1 MVVVCR
7 LKTKRYFSCTSTMA
21 LQQAQT
27 LLSMNSLEA
36 VNVGVQQN
44 NTESFAVV
52 LCHLAELHAEQVSF
66 RATCTKWHLVRAQ
79 CGCYWQR
86 VQDLWFFLPALGAET
101 MQGVCLANPF
111 PEGCAEREGSRARP
125 GALISVV
132 LCSRGTL
139 QLLLKYWST

>member
-1 MVVVCR
+1 MVVVCCLR
-7 LKTKRYFSCTSTMA
+7 AKRYFSCTSTVA

-66 RATCTKWHLVRAQ
+66 MASCTKCLLGEVTR
-79 CGCYWQR
+79 GCY
-86 VQDLWFFLPALGAET
+86 
-101 MQGVCLANPF
+101 
-111 PEGCAEREGSRARP
+111 
-125 GALISVV
+125 
-132 LCSRGTL
+132 
-139 QLLLKYWST
+139 